1 MSFGSCLVFGQN
13 VQTTM
18 LLGGAAWPTGRPLPT
33 LDAGVAWSWHARC
46 GRWPLAQGVRVE

>member
-33 LDAGVAWSWHARC
+33 LDAGVAWSWHAR
-46 GRWPLAQGVRVE
+46 